1 MYKFLYA
8 IKMDVIRAK
17 NLKDAIILA
26 LVFFASFFLA
36 NTLNQ
41 TAVIVYQEKFSSEDK
56 VKDWLIYSGF
66 VILFF
71 VIFIYLLRTFY
82 K

>member
-1 MYKFLYA
+1 
-8 IKMDVIRAK
+8 MDVIRAS
-17 NLKDAIILA
+17 NLKDAIILS

-41 TAVIVYQEKFSSEDK
+41 TAVIIYQEKFGSEDK
-56 VKDWLIYSGF
+56 VRDWLIYAAL

-71 VIFIYLLRTFY
+71 VLFIYLLRVSY
-82 K
+82 KD

>member
-1 MYKFLYA
+1 
-8 IKMDVIRAK
+8 MDVIRAS

-41 TAVIVYQEKFSSEDK
+41 TAVIVYQEKFGSEDK
-56 VKDWLIYSGF
+56 VRDWLIYAAF
-66 VILFF
+66 VIVFF
-71 VIFIYLLRTFY
+71 VLFIYLLRVSY
-82 K
+82 KD

>member
-1 MYKFLYA
+1 
-8 IKMDVIRAK
+8 MDVIRAK

>member
-1 MYKFLYA
+1 
-8 IKMDVIRAK
+8 MDVIRAK
-17 NLKDAIILA
+17 NLKDAVILA

-41 TAVIVYQEKFSSEDK
+41 TAVIVFQEKFASEDK
-56 VKDWLIYSGF
+56 VKDWLIYSGI
-66 VILFF
+66 VIIFF
-71 VIFIYLLRTFY
+71 ILFIYLLRVFY

>member
-1 MYKFLYA
+1 
-8 IKMDVIRAK
+8 MDVIRAK
-17 NLKDAIILA
+17 TLKDAVILA

-41 TAVIVYQEKFSSEDK
+41 TAIVVYQEKFSSDDK
-56 VKDWLIYSGF
+56 VKDWLIYSGVVIVF
-66 VILFF
+66 FILF
-71 VIFIYLLRTFY
+71 IWLLRVWY

>member
-1 MYKFLYA
+1 
-8 IKMDVIRAK
+8 MDVIRAK
-17 NLKDAIILA
+17 NLRDALILA

-41 TAVIVYQEKFSSEDK
+41 TAIIIFQEKFSSEDK
-56 VKDWLIYSGF
+56 VKDWLIYSAF

-71 VIFIYLLRTFY
+71 VLFIYLLRVWY
-82 K
+82 V

>member
-1 MYKFLYA
+1 
-8 IKMDVIRAK
+8 MDVIRAK
-17 NLKDAIILA
+17 NLKDAIVLA

-41 TAVIVYQEKFSSEDK
+41 TAVIVFQEKFSSEDK
-56 VKDWLIYSGF
+56 VKDWLIYSGV
-66 VILFF
+66 VIIFF
-71 VIFIYLLRTFY
+71 VLFIYFLRIIY